1 MHEHRRPTRP
11 ARLPV
16 AEWRAATRIARAM
29 GVPTAVV
36 IGEAVRRFAALP
48 VDERVITQRKERA

>member
-1 MHEHRRPTRP
+1 MNDHRRQTRS

-29 GVPTAVV
+29 GVPTAAV

-48 VDERVITQRKERA
+48 VDERVITQRKEAR